1 MMMEKSQTES
11 LPSYKKPP
19 VIEVVCGIVFKRIE
33 HFKAPHLGLFW
44 QKLRDDY
51 PTCQHATPLGF
62 PPKPSDQAIEFELPL
77 PRLWFVNKKKN
88 GLIQLQNNRFLYNWR
103 KIHQEELYP
112 HYRMVIN
119 AFKTNF
125 DIFKEFLG
133 EEDLGSLNPTECEL
147 TYINH
152 ILKGEGWESVADIH
166 DVLPD
171 LDWHSDKKR
180 FLPDPRHLGWQASF
194 ALPEDRGQLHV
205 KLEQASRRIDN
216 RPVFIL
222 EISARG
228 LGSDKSLDAIWNWFE
243 LAHKW
248 IVCGFTDLTGKK
260 IQTSIWE
267 REDDIPEA

>member
-19 VIEVVCGIVFKRIE
+19 VIEVVCGIVFKKIE
-33 HFKAPHLGLFW
+33 YFKAPHLGLFW
-44 QKLRDDY
+44 QKLRSTY
-51 PTCQHATPLGF
+51 PTCQHAPPLGF
-62 PPKPSDQAIEFELPL
+62 PPEPSDQAIGLDLPL
-77 PRLWFVNKKKN
+77 PRVWFINEKKN
-88 GLIQLQNNRFLYNWR
+88 GLMQLQNDRFLYNWR
-103 KIHQEELYP
+103 KMHEEELYP
-112 HYRMVIN
+112 RYRTVIN
-119 AFKTNF
+119 AFQTNF
-125 DIFKEFLG
+125 AIFQEFLK
-133 EEDLGSLNPTECEL
+133 EEGLGSLNITQCEL

-152 ILKGEGWESVADIH
+152 ILKGEGWESAIDIN

-171 LDWHSDKKR
+171 LDWRSDNKR

-194 ALPEDRGQLHV
+194 ALPEDKGRLHV
-205 KLEQASRRIDN
+205 KLEQGLRKIDN

-228 LGSDKSLDAIWNWFE
+228 LGADKSLDAIWNWFE